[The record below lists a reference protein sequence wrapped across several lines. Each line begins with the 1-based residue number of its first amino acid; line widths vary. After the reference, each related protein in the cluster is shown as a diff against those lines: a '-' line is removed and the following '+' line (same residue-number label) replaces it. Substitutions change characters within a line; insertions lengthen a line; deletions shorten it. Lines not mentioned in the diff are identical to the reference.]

1 LGYSPLVQ
9 SGWGAYLQTVTMDSG
24 QETVATASSS
34 VELLG
39 VSKRFDALLAVD
51 DLSLELAS
59 GEFFTLLGPS
69 GCGKTTTLRMIAGF
83 EQPSEGEIRI
93 EGADV
98 AGEPP
103 HRRPTNTVFQSYAL
117 FPHLSVEDNVA
128 FGLKRKR
135 VPKAEIRQRVSAELE
150 RVGLAREAKRRP
162 AQLSGGMQQR
172 VALARALVNL
182 PKVLLLDEPLG
193 ALDLKLRKGLQVEL
207 KRIQREV
214 GITFVYV
221 THDQEE
227 ALTMSDRI
235 AVMNHGRVE
244 QVDTPEQVYNRPA
257 TTFVASFI
265 GVSNLMPALVA
276 GAGEVK
282 LDQGPKVRAQTDGFA
297 AGERCHAVVRPEKL
311 QIEPLDGE
319 APPSSA
325 NGQPQVVGLVE
336 SSIYLGTATQIA
348 VDLGE
353 GVRMTVLVPNASEA
367 ERQRL
372 PGGGARV
379 ALSWEPEHMH
389 VVRESPAAADSG
401 SNGTEGGNTET
412 EALEPLRKGE

>member
-1 LGYSPLVQ
+1 ME
-9 SGWGAYLQTVTMDSG
+9 ATVP
-24 QETVATASSS
+24 S
-34 VELLG
+34 VELEK
-39 VSKRFDALLAVD
+39 VTKRFGDVVAVD
-51 DLSLELAS
+51 GVDLELGG

-69 GCGKTTTLRMIAGF
+69 GCGKTTTLRMVAGF
-83 EQPSEGEIRI
+83 ERPSEGRIRI

-98 AGEPP
+98 ADLPP

-128 FGLKRKR
+128 YGLKRKKVAR
-135 VPKAEIRQRVSAELE
+135 DEIRQRVAAELD
-150 RVGLAREAKRRP
+150 RVGLAAEAKRRP
-162 AQLSGGMQQR
+162 AQLSGGQQQR

-235 AVMNHGRVE
+235 AVMNRGRVE
-244 QVDTPEQVYNRPA
+244 QVATPEEVYERPA
-257 TTFVASFI
+257 STFVAGFI
-265 GVSNLMPALVA
+265 GVSNLMPAVVA
-276 GAGEVK
+276 GPGEVR
-282 LDQGPKVRAQTDGFA
+282 LDHGPAVAVPSDGLA
-297 AGERCHAVVRPEKL
+297 PGQRCHAVVRPEKL
-311 QIEPLDGE
+311 RIEVPGDAAGPSNG
-319 APPSSA
+319 APRVE
-325 NGQPQVVGLVE
+325 GTVE
-336 SSIYLGTATQIA
+336 SSLYLGTSTQVV
-348 VDLGE
+348 VDLGD

-367 ERQRL
+367 DRQRL

-379 ALSWEPEHMH
+379 ALSWDPEHMH
-389 VVRESPAAADSG
+389 LVQESTQLQRGESDEDS
-401 SNGTEGGNTET
+401 
-412 EALEPLRKGE
+412 

>member
-1 LGYSPLVQ
+1 
-9 SGWGAYLQTVTMDSG
+9 M
-24 QETVATASSS
+24 ESSVPS
-34 VELLG
+34 VELQS
-39 VSKRFDALLAVD
+39 VTKRFDDLVAVD
-51 DLSLELAS
+51 DLSLELGG

-69 GCGKTTTLRMIAGF
+69 GCGKTTTLRMVAGF
-83 EQPSEGEIRI
+83 EQPSEGTIRI
-93 EGADV
+93 EGDDV
-98 AGEPP
+98 AGLPP

-135 VPKAEIRQRVSAELE
+135 IAREEVGRRVAAELE
-150 RVGLAREAKRRP
+150 RVGLAAEAKRRP
-162 AQLSGGMQQR
+162 AQLSGGQQQR
-172 VALARALVNL
+172 VALARALVNF

-235 AVMNHGRVE
+235 AVMNRGRVQ
-244 QVDTPEQVYNRPA
+244 QVGDPEDVYERPA
-257 TTFVASFI
+257 TTFVAGFI
-265 GVSNLMPALVA
+265 GVSNLMPATVA
-276 GAGEVK
+276 GPGEVR
-282 LDQGPKVRAQTDGFA
+282 LDQGPTVEARANGFSS
-297 AGERCHAVVRPEKL
+297 GERCQAVVRPEKL
-311 QIEPLDGE
+311 RIDAVDL
-319 APPSSA
+319 AASA
-325 NGQPQVVGLVE
+325 NGAPRVEGTVE
-336 SSIYLGTATQIA
+336 SSLYLGTSTQIA

-353 GVRMTVLVPNASEA
+353 GVRMTVLVPNADEA
-367 ERQRL
+367 ARQRL

-389 VVRESPAAADSG
+389 LVRESPDG
-401 SNGTEGGNTET
+401 DVGHEQGR
-412 EALEPLRKGE
+412 EATGEELEATQRG